1 MHLADLIETEREP
14 VRTDFERDSCQ
25 HVGMSKKTRTAEAG
39 KKLVAS
45 VQKEMQEP
53 RLAESV
59 REAGEEP
66 TAHAA

>member
-1 MHLADLIETEREP
+1 
-14 VRTDFERDSCQ
+14 
-25 HVGMSKKTRTAEAG
+25 MSKKTRTAEAG